1 MCILEHVSMES
12 HLSAEQGGVEGESW
26 SQEEKV
32 KHRTLPFVPNLI
44 IFKTAVTV

>member
-12 HLSAEQGGVEGESW
+12 HLSAEQGVAEGERW

-32 KHRTLPFVPNLI
+32 KHCTLPFVPNFI